1 MSTLTLA
8 VNDYF
13 KPDLAPKAEVGA
25 VASPVS
31 QNYKPTQNLHFQ
43 TDQSYTFAKLTPDL
57 TANARPGLTPFRS
70 LPVDTVTLAPRSWPS
85 SEDTVISV
93 QQNVKSDAH
102 ESARKFIG
110 ESENAENAGTES
122 AETAGAGSGK
132 PQLRKLKSSLKLPKL
147 TKLYSTSN
155 LSPKLVRFASRLEN
169 VKMFNGKDSPS
180 TVSLQNTPVG
190 SPNAYNFDLSDY
202 FSSHRNFTDLGLSD
216 LDSDLDSD
224 TFVEYTKDKLYRV
237 SSSNFSA
244 PKNIYDKQN
253 SPVYLQQMTMGT
265 DKKSLV
271 LMVMC
276 QNLAFEK
283 QISVKLTYNNW
294 QSTLIFNSSSHVK
307 SFSSVNFDQFKFVIP
322 LSHLPSLISAQFCLR
337 YEVNGQTYWDNN
349 SGRNYN
355 VVFSSYVKP
364 HDSFTYKTPTFATPE
379 KHTHT
384 PTINIASE
392 KIASP
397 HNYDELISKLM
408 SVSAK
413 PLHHSASLPALRPRY
428 SQSFREK
435 TGKPQAQAQMEA
447 QAPAKAQ
454 TQTQAPAKTQAQ
466 AQAQTQAQ
474 TQKFVAKSN
483 VALPLKQ
490 ATSGEL
496 VLTKP
501 ASFQDS
507 KFNSVSYATLLQTYC
522 FNGSSDNSATG
533 SLASSRQNLSSSLDM
548 MHQLEV

>member
-13 KPDLAPKAEVGA
+13 KPDLASKAEVGA

-31 QNYKPTQNLHFQ
+31 QKYNSNQNLHFQ
-43 TDQSYTFAKLTPDL
+43 TDQSYTFAKLTPEL

-70 LPVDTVTLAPRSWPS
+70 SLVDTVTIAPRSLPN
-85 SEDTVISV
+85 SENTVISV
-93 QQNVKSDAH
+93 QQNVKSDAQ
-102 ESARKFIG
+102 ECAQKFI
-110 ESENAENAGTES
+110 ENAENAEN
-122 AETAGAGSGK
+122 AGAGSGK

-147 TKLYSTSN
+147 TKLFSTSN
-155 LSPKLVRFASRLEN
+155 LSPKLVRFASTLEN

-190 SPNAYNFDLSDY
+190 SPNAFNFDLRDY

-253 SPVYLQQMTMGT
+253 CPVYLQQMTLGA

-283 QISVKLTYNNW
+283 QISLKLTYNNW
-294 QSTLIFNSSSHVK
+294 QSTLIFNSSSYVK

-337 YEVNGQTYWDNN
+337 YEVNGQTYWDSN
-349 SGRNYN
+349 SGKNYN

-379 KHTHT
+379 KHSQT

-392 KIASP
+392 KTSSP
-397 HNYDELISKLM
+397 YNYDELISKLM
-408 SVSAK
+408 SVSEKPLANSGKPK

-435 TGKPQAQAQMEA
+435 TGKPQAQT
-447 QAPAKAQ
+447 Q
-454 TQTQAPAKTQAQ
+454 TQTQKTSTKA
-466 AQAQTQAQ
+466 
-474 TQKFVAKSN
+474 N
-483 VALPLKQ
+483 VTLPLKQ
-490 ATSGEL
+490 ASTGEL

-507 KFNSVSYATLLQTYC
+507 KFNSLSYATLLQTYC